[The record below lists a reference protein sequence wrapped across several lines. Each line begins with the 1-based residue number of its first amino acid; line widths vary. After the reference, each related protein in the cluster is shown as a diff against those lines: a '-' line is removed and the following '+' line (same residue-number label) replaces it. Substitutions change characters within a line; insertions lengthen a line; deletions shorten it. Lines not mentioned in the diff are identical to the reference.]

1 MTTNQQDA
9 IETDQSWRIE
19 QQRVKQYCAD
29 PDAPFMVS
37 FPRTGS
43 HWLRMLCELYFEQP
57 TLVRAFYY
65 PDSENFLTCHTHD
78 MDLAC
83 ERRRVLYLYRDPVD
97 TVFSQINY
105 EEQSTDDETAVR
117 EWAGRYAEHLA
128 KWLVNESFTHEK
140 LVVRYEDI
148 KRDLPGTFAKIADFF
163 GQTLDVKKLEDA
175 AGRVTKNEVKR
186 KTAHD
191 DRAVRLKADYEL
203 RRAKFREQFTD
214 LIDQITIGS
223 CLALE
228 PWLARG
234 TDAAAAVRRRSEATA
249 EPVKMTAVV
258 CSHNEAHH
266 LPACLQGLAFCDEIV
281 VVDLESTDDT
291 AEVARAHG
299 ARVVPHPRVSV
310 VEKVRRFAVE
320 QARHDWVIFMD
331 PDMVVPAHR
340 GEELRQ
346 FIREHHDAGLIY
358 ANTRNYFLRR
368 PIHHGRWGGV
378 HDYAAVYHR
387 RRVKLSGNVHQG
399 VGLVE
404 GFGAAHLPRGSGEQ
418 DLIVHYWVDSI
429 GQFFKKHA
437 RYARQEGLPRYER
450 GERFSWPAAI
460 QGVAKEIKKALI
472 WRGGWRDGWM
482 GFGLALGWAWYHA
495 ACLNALRKVQKDP
508 PAARRAQA
516 PAAWQ
521 PDEIVKKAA

>member
-1 MTTNQQDA
+1 VTTNQQDA
-9 IETDQSWRIE
+9 TTTDQSWRIE
-19 QQRVKQYCAD
+19 QRRVQQYCAD

-65 PDSENFLTCHTHD
+65 PESEDFLTCHTHD

-105 EEQSTDDETAVR
+105 EEQSTEDETAVR

-128 KWLVNESFTHEK
+128 KWLVHERFTEHK
-140 LVVRYEDI
+140 RVVRYEDL
-148 KRDLPGTFAKIADFF
+148 KQDLPGTFAQIAEFF
-163 GQTLDVKKLEDA
+163 GQTLNADKLEKA
-175 AGRVTKNEVKR
+175 AARVTKKEVKR

-191 DRAVRLKADYEL
+191 DRAVRLKDDYEA
-203 RRAKFREQFTD
+203 RRARFREQFSG
-214 LIDQITIGS
+214 LIDQIMIGT
-223 CLALE
+223 CAELE

-234 TDAAAAVRRRSEATA
+234 AEAAAVVRRRREVA
-249 EPVKMTAVV
+249 VKPIKLTAVV

-266 LPACLQGLAFCDEIV
+266 LPGCLQGLAFCDELI
-281 VVDLESTDDT
+281 VVDLASTDDT

-320 QARHDWVIFMD
+320 QAGHDWVVFMD
-331 PDMVVPAHR
+331 PDMVFPAHR
-340 GEELRQ
+340 GGELRQ
-346 FIREHHDAGLIY
+346 FIGDHQEVGLIY

-368 PIHHGRWGGV
+368 PIRHGRWGGV
-378 HDYAAVYHR
+378 HDYATVYHR
-387 RRVKLSGNVHQG
+387 RRVELSGEVHQG
-399 VGLVE
+399 VRLVD
-404 GFGAAHLPRGSGEQ
+404 GYAAERFSTGNGEA
-418 DLIVHYWVDSI
+418 DLIAHYWVDSV
-429 GQFFKKHA
+429 GQFVKKHA

-450 GERFSWPAAI
+450 GERFRWPAAI
-460 QGVAKEIKKALI
+460 RSVAEEVKKALI

-482 GFGLALGWAWYHA
+482 GFGLAIGWAWYHA
-495 ACLNALRKVQKDP
+495 ACLNALRKVQNDP
-508 PAARRAQA
+508 PAARRTQT
-516 PAAWQ
+516 PASWQ
-521 PDEIVKKAA
+521 PDEIAKKAA